1 MISVTASLMS
11 EPAPTT
17 LHPESAIRRDR
28 WLRTLAGILV
38 ASLVLLLYWWS
49 GLGRLLQAENLA
61 ELRVNAWAPFLIIC
75 AMATSWAFALPASIF
90 LFITPLL
97 FAPHWS
103 ALITTIGCA
112 LGTAIGYAVARFIGG
127 AWVDRFR
134 DGRVHR
140 FLMRHSSFMV
150 LFAIRLTPSSPHG
163 FINYGAG
170 LARIPFLRFVVATT
184 LALAIKSYVYAEA
197 VHSTV
202 GARSLFDA
210 LSAKTMLSLTAVA
223 ALAVI
228 GHLLHRRYLRDV
240 SYQAS
245 AARDDR

>member
-1 MISVTASLMS
+1 M
-11 EPAPTT
+11 
-17 LHPESAIRRDR
+17 
-28 WLRTLAGILV
+28 
-38 ASLVLLLYWWS
+38 
-49 GLGRLLQAENLA
+49 LQAENLA
-61 ELRVNAWAPFLIIC
+61 ELRVNAWTPFLIIC

-112 LGTAIGYAVARFIGG
+112 LGTGIGYLVARFVGG

-134 DGRVHR
+134 DGRLHR

-202 GARSLFDA
+202 GAKSLFDA
-210 LSAKTMLSLTAVA
+210 LNAKTMLSLTAVA
-223 ALAVI
+223 ALALM
-228 GHLLHRRYLRDV
+228 GHLLHRRYLCDV

-245 AARDDR
+245 TVRDDR

>member
-1 MISVTASLMS
+1 MSQPASTA
-11 EPAPTT
+11 
-17 LHPESAIRRDR
+17 LHPESEPVRNR
-28 WLRTLAGILV
+28 WLRTLAGLSIV
-38 ASLVLLLYWWS
+38 VVILLLYWWS
-49 GLGRLLQAENLA
+49 GLNKMMTPENLA
-61 ELRVNAWAPFLIIC
+61 ELKVNVWAPALIIC
-75 AMATSWAFALPASIF
+75 AMAASWAFALPASIF

-103 ALITTIGCA
+103 ALITTAGCA
-112 LGTAIGYAVARFIGG
+112 LGSGIGYTVARFVGG

-134 DGRVHR
+134 GGRLHR

-170 LARIPFLRFVVATT
+170 LARIPFARFLLATT

-197 VHSTV
+197 VHNTV
-202 GARSLFDA
+202 GAKSLFDA

-228 GHLLHRRYLRDV
+228 GHLLHRRYLHAEIN
-240 SYQAS
+240 QT
-245 AARDDR
+245 AAREG